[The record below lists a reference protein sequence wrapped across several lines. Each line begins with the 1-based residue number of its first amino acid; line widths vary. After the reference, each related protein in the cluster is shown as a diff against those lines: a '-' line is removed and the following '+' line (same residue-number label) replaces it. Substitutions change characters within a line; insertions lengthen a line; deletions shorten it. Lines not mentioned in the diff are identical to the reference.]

1 MEARPTGSLGPRLA
15 GRLTADLI
23 MRSPQYM
30 SCIKL
35 YEIDL
40 RGNKI
45 GAIENLGVTE
55 NQFDSVDLTDN
66 AIMRLEGFPRLPR
79 LKMLLVANN
88 RVAKISRGLETSI
101 PNLEVLVLANNK
113 ITELKDID
121 PLSSLPKL
129 YSLSLAGNPVALKKE
144 YRLYTISRCPKL
156 KHLDFKK
163 VKQKEREQAE
173 TVYGTLEQQ
182 VAAAAE
188 GRDNTFEPGEGLPE
202 QAMETEE
209 QAAAEGGEGAGA
221 AAADGGA
228 ADANGEGAA
237 AAAKPTSA
245 PSADQLTAIKAAV
258 ANAQTLE
265 DAWRL
270 EQALQAG
277 AMPSALAAEEE
288 EQQRQQQQDGAAAMD
303 EG

>member
-1 MEARPTGSLGPRLA
+1 MGDARPTGSLGPRLA

-23 MRSPQYM
+23 LRSPQYM
-30 SCIKL
+30 SCIKY

-55 NQFDSVDLTDN
+55 NQFDSIDLSDN
-66 AIMRLEGFPRLPR
+66 AIVRLEGFPRLPR
-79 LKMLLVANN
+79 LKMLLLSNN
-88 RVAKISRGLETSI
+88 RIAKIAR
-101 PNLEVLVLANNK
+101 NLEASVGHLESLVLTNNK
-113 ITELKDID
+113 ISELRDID

-129 YSLSLAGNPVALKKE
+129 TTLSISGNPVALKKE

-156 KHLDFKK
+156 KVLDFKK

-173 TVYGTLEQQ
+173 KLYGTLEQQ
-182 VAAAAE
+182 QQRQQQD
-188 GRDNTFEPGEGLPE
+188 GNTFEPGEGLPE
-202 QAMETEE
+202 
-209 QAAAEGGEGAGA
+209 A
-221 AAADGGA
+221 AAAAMDTDEA
-228 ADANGEGAA
+228 AAQAGDEEGANGEAA
-237 AAAKPTSA
+237 AAAKPTAA
-245 PSADQLTAIKAAV
+245 PSAEQLTAIKAAV

-270 EQALQAG
+270 EQALKAG
-277 AMPSALAAEEE
+277 DMPSALARKEEE
-288 EQQRQQQQDGAAAMD
+288 EQQRQQQDSAAAMD